1 MMISKYGFI
10 TCMRR
15 KSLGWHVTAL
25 SQGRWFF
32 SKAMPI
38 VCVLFLAG
46 CLSSSLD
53 RVETTYWAKQLTEN
67 ALTTGRLSEHTTT
80 YLALRGWQG
89 KALRKS
95 EPILQALRRQL
106 TLEPDRAGLTVFA
119 EYAYLSG
126 LEEQKQNEK
135 AKLLLT
141 AARAAYSA
149 VFDEQMG
156 PMLDPLDPNLRFAV
170 DLYNYSLSE
179 LMGLLLAEGR
189 KPGQELSC
197 SLIEGQ
203 LTVTKGYGMGEAQT
217 FKQILPAFSHKTEE
231 LELHTRRRGIGV
243 PVVAVRPPTVLV
255 PEVRLLHPPVYQAG
269 VMPVT
274 FLMRFGEPWRETG
287 ERLTATCE
295 MWSSLTKMQV
305 EINGRR
311 VPLEADTSLALAEF
325 YENGSQYYGL
335 FNMLRLLRA
344 ETVEGNRGLF
354 LLEPY
359 NPKKIPVVFTHGLM
373 DSPLT
378 WVPMLNAL
386 LSDPVLSE
394 RYQFWLF
401 FYPTTNPILLSASE
415 LRGSLLALHR
425 DLKAKG
431 EAWNDMV
438 LVGHSMGGL
447 LSRLMITSSGEA
459 FRDMERHCLTQA
471 AGDPELQAYL
481 KSLATFEPL
490 PFVRRVIFLGTPHH
504 GAYMANQTSGSLGK
518 SISRRPEYIRSFL
531 EAKEGREERLLSQAN
546 GIANLAPD
554 SLFSLALGSSVWS
567 PAVSSH
573 SIIGDLQAAGTTNG
587 TDGVV
592 SYWSSHINGAQSE
605 LVVEAT
611 HLSLHKKI
619 PAITEVRRILLE
631 HLTRQPNVQ
640 K

>member
-1 MMISKYGFI
+1 
-10 TCMRR
+10 
-15 KSLGWHVTAL
+15 LE
-25 SQGRWFF
+25 
-32 SKAMPI
+32 
-38 VCVLFLAG
+38 
-46 CLSSSLD
+46 
-53 RVETTYWAKQLTEN
+53 RVGTNYWAKQLTEN
-67 ALTTGRLSEHTTT
+67 ALTAECLSEHTTT

-89 KALRKS
+89 KALRNS
-95 EPILQALRRQL
+95 EPILQALRKQL
-106 TLEPDRAGLTVFA
+106 TLEPDRAGLIVFA
-119 EYAYLSG
+119 EFAYLSG
-126 LEEQKQNEK
+126 HEEQKQNEK

-141 AARAAYSA
+141 AARAAYSS

-179 LMGLLLAEGR
+179 LMGLLLDEGR
-189 KPGQELSC
+189 KPGQELNC
-197 SLIEGQ
+197 PMFEGR
-203 LTVTKGYGMGEAQT
+203 LKITKGFGMDEAST
-217 FKQILPAFSHKTEE
+217 FKQILPAFSRKTEE

-274 FLMRFGEPWRETG
+274 FLMRFGEPWRATG
-287 ERLTATCE
+287 DSLTATCE
-295 MWSSLTKMQV
+295 MWSSLAKTQV

-344 ETVEGNRGLF
+344 KTVEGNRGLF

-415 LRGSLLALHR
+415 LRGSLLALHG
-425 DLKAKG
+425 DVKAKG

-447 LSRLMITSSGEA
+447 LSRLMITSSGET

-471 AGDPELQAYL
+471 AGDAELQSYL
-481 KSLATFEPL
+481 KRLATFEPL
-490 PFVRRVIFLGTPHH
+490 PFVRRVIFLGTPHR
-504 GAYMANQTSGSLGK
+504 GADMANEASGSLGK
-518 SISRRPEYIRSFL
+518 GLSRRPEYIRSFL

-567 PAVSSH
+567 PVVPGH
-573 SIIGDLQAAGTTNG
+573 SIIGDLRAAGTTNG

-592 SYWSSHINGAQSE
+592 AYWSSHVNNAQSE
-605 LVVEAT
+605 LVVEAA
-611 HLSLHKKI
+611 HLLLHKKI

-631 HLTRQPNVQ
+631 HLTRQPNGPFKQ
-640 K
+640 